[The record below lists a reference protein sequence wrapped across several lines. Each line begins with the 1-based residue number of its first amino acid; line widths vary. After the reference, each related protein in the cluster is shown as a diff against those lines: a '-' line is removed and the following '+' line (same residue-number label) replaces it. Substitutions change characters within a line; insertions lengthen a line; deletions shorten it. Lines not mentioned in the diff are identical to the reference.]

1 MVLLMASVPDTVSA
15 GCGGGPDDFEQ
26 SAGREHELRTLTDPQ
41 TAQLVNDA
49 RMKLVSSCQ

>member
-1 MVLLMASVPDTVSA
+1 MLSVPDTVVA

-41 TAQLVNDA
+41 TARLVNDA
-49 RMKLVSSCQ
+49 RMKLVNSCQ

>member
-1 MVLLMASVPDTVSA
+1 MASVPDTVSA

-26 SAGREHELRTLTDPQ
+26 SPGREHELRTLTD
-41 TAQLVNDA
+41 TRTVQLVNDA